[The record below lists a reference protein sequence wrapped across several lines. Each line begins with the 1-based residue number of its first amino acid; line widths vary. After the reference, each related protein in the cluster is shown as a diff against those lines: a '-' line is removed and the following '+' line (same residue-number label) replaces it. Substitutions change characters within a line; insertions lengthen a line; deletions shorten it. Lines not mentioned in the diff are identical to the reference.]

1 MSSELLTIIV
11 SSLVAAVSAPIGA
24 WVNSKILRHKY
35 DIEIGQLKAE
45 MQKKLSDVKDSELE
59 NVRKA
64 SDILMENI
72 VKPLETEIK
81 SLRRDVNKFRKA
93 IEKIPSCPM
102 ADNCPVSRQLLADEA
117 GDEQRVP
124 DGNKQ

>member
-24 WVNSKILRHKY
+24 WVNSKILRQKY

-117 GDEQRVP
+117 DDEQRVP

>member
-1 MSSELLTIIV
+1 MSSELLTVIV
-11 SSLVAAVSAPIGA
+11 SSLVAAVSAPVGA
-24 WVNSKILRHKY
+24 WVNSKILRQKY
-35 DIEIGQLKAE
+35 DIEVGQLKAE
-45 MQKKLSDVKDSELE
+45 MERKLSDVKNSELE
-59 NVRKA
+59 NLRKA

-102 ADNCPVSRQLLADEA
+102 ADSCPVSRQLLIDEA
-117 GDEQRVP
+117 GDEQPVAV
-124 DGNKQ
+124 GGK

>member
-24 WVNSKILRHKY
+24 WVNSKILRQKY

-102 ADNCPVSRQLLADEA
+102 ADNCPVSRQLLAYEA

>member
-1 MSSELLTIIV
+1 MSSELLTVIV
-11 SSLVAAVSAPIGA
+11 SSLVAAVSAPVGA
-24 WVNSKILRHKY
+24 WVNSKILRQKY
-35 DIEIGQLKAE
+35 DIEVGQLKAE
-45 MQKKLSDVKDSELE
+45 MERKLSDVKNSELE
-59 NVRKA
+59 NLRKA

-102 ADNCPVSRQLLADEA
+102 ADNCPVSRQLLIDEA
-117 GDEQRVP
+117 GDEQPVAV
-124 DGNKQ
+124 GGK